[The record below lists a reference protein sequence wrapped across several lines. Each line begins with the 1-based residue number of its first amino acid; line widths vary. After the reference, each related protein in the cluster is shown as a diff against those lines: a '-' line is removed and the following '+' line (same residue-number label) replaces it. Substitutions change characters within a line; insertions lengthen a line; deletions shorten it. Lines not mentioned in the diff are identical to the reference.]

1 MKKIVLCIALALA
14 LSLAELPRL
23 DELIQSLNLLRG
35 NEPQEE
41 QRAPTVAQQLGEAV
55 ASDQLDITLYYRF
68 GQTDALGMQRET
80 LDIRREET
88 VAHSIVSRLV
98 EGPSVTHDRLS
109 GVFPQGTRVI
119 AVSGEGSTA
128 FVTLSRDFLG
138 RPDGAPADWEDS
150 QSWQE
155 EAALRRWLAVQS
167 LALSLTEEGRY
178 QRMQLYIA
186 ASDDDIPERIP
197 LAWFDTSQE
206 DRSVVLGSCG
216 RDESAMLTPLRAMT
230 MIMEAWAAKDW
241 AALRPLLAAQG
252 SLPAVSEL
260 EAQARE
266 ADVSLLSYAL
276 SGGTVGMDGQ
286 SATIVLD
293 AQMHSVSGGDAQ
305 IVREAVPLVRERD
318 NWAIEP
324 NVLLS
329 LIIRD

>member
-1 MKKIVLCIALALA
+1 
-14 LSLAELPRL
+14 
-23 DELIQSLNLLRG
+23 
-35 NEPQEE
+35 
-41 QRAPTVAQQLGEAV
+41 

-68 GQTDALGMQRET
+68 AQTNVLGAQREM

-119 AVSGEGSTA
+119 SVSGEGSTA

-150 QSWQE
+150 PSWQE

-167 LALSLTEEGRY
+167 LALSLTENGRY
-178 QRMQLYIA
+178 QRVQLYVA
-186 ASDDDIPERIP
+186 ANDDDIPERIA
-197 LAWFDTSQE
+197 LAWFDLTQE
-206 DRSVVLGSCG
+206 DMSVVLGPCG
-216 RDESAMLTPLRAMT
+216 RDESMMLTPLGTMT

-241 AALRPLLAAQG
+241 EAMRPLLAQEG
-252 SLPAVSEL
+252 NLPSASEL

-266 ADVSLLSYAL
+266 ADVSLLGYAL
-276 SGGTVGMDGQ
+276 SGGAPGMDGQ
-286 SATIVLD
+286 RATVVLD
-293 AQMHSVSGGDAQ
+293 AELHSVSGGDAQ
-305 IVREAVPLVRERD
+305 IVRESVPLVRQTD

-324 NVLLS
+324 DVLLS
-329 LIIRD
+329 LMIRD